1 MDPFE
6 GSPEDRRFEDSRD
19 ADIHQS
25 LGMDWLARHEPLA
38 RLKRVDRKSSE
49 FQKKMIRS
57 ESVLRM

>member
-6 GSPEDRRFEDSRD
+6 GSLEDRHIEDSRD

-38 RLKRVDRKSSE
+38 RLERVDRKSSE
-49 FQKKMIRS
+49 FQKK
-57 ESVLRM
+57 